1 MLLIEFLLLQVFFV
15 ARAAR
20 TRILRPCFRLSSPL
34 STSFLTVASP
44 PLVNSPDSSSR
55 GEHRL
60 PDRFSL
66 VRTQQHR
73 RSHAGEARAAPF
85 WCTPSWSPG
94 PPL

>member
-1 MLLIEFLLLQVFFV
+1 
-15 ARAAR
+15 
-20 TRILRPCFRLSSPL
+20 
-34 STSFLTVASP
+34 
-44 PLVNSPDSSSR
+44 VNSPGSSSR

-66 VRTQQHR
+66 VRTQQHQ

-85 WCTPSWSPG
+85 WCTPSWSLG